1 MASGAWTALTAR
13 RLALEVLSDLVNEI
27 GRQTG
32 LGNESVASGGART
45 LPFGSERVRTQRDDQ
60 QMIGLGSGLEHS
72 SRLPAV
78 DTGKRQIHQNQIRLQ
93 GTCLVNGL
101 ATVASRF
108 DAEPAELQVVAVHFA
123 RVVEIL
129 HDENQ
134 RFGFRSAHA
143 GLVMPGGIVHG

>member
-1 MASGAWTALTAR
+1 MASGTWTAVTASRLT
-13 RLALEVLSDLVNEI
+13 LEVLADLINEI

-32 LGNESVASGGART
+32 LGNESIASGSART
-45 LPFGSERVRTQRDDQ
+45 LPFGRERVRTQRDDQ

-78 DTGKRQIHQNQIRLQ
+78 DSWKRQIHQNQIRLQ

-101 ATVASRF
+101 ATISSRI
-108 DAEPAELQVVAVHFA
+108 DTKTAELEVVPVHFS

-134 RFGFRSAHA
+134 RFGFRIAHA